1 MSKTK
6 SQANNILS
14 GFAGTKEHD
23 KIRAVRTFCNSDS
36 AFVEWAR
43 KSAYS
48 IDAIRNAR
56 LIQQAW
62 KLYGNAR
69 SILITYRAVKAAL
82 IKLTRGEIV
91 GRLKMAEALD
101 LLQSLS
107 GKKSTKSTAPVT
119 TAASSVTQQELFA

>member
-6 SQANNILS
+6 TQADAILA
-14 GFAGTKEHD
+14 GFAGTHDHD
-23 KIRAVRTFCNSDS
+23 KIRAVRNFCNSDY
-36 AFVEWAR
+36 AFLAWA
-43 KSAYS
+43 KKASFS

-62 KLYGNAR
+62 KRFGNAR

-82 IKLTRGEIV
+82 IKLMRGEIV
-91 GRLKMAEALD
+91 GQLKMAEALD

-107 GKKSTKSTAPVT
+107 GKSKKSTPVV
-119 TAASSVTQQELFA
+119 SVVVGVSQQELFA